1 VQLGR
6 LVNYM
11 NQTRDTKLK
20 KVPVQ
25 PRVVVP
31 SRTFAAVVEGKNSET
46 STKKREEGKMGNSA
60 AEINVGTVEKS
71 EKRKEKKL
79 ESENHAELKWEDFF
93 GDAK

>member
-1 VQLGR
+1 
-6 LVNYM
+6 M

-31 SRTFAAVVEGKNSET
+31 SQTFAAVVEGKNSKT
-46 STKKREEGKMGNSA
+46 STEKREEGKMGNSA
-60 AEINVGTVEKS
+60 AEINVETVEKS

-79 ESENHAELKWEDFF
+79 ESENHAELKWEDFS